1 MINSIKKYFSK
12 DNKENKESIIA
23 VSRDDWEDSYKKLL
37 DNIGDTTQTEFL
49 KRINEKTLSLQDLSS
64 DLLNETI
71 AKETDAR
78 MQKILEEDRQLYI
91 NILLNFSEKSL
102 IKMDKKLLYF
112 NDLFK
117 HFMNELKNFTQN
129 IEKVYPQLKEAYPEN
144 IQKITNTI
152 KDIHVDYKELEGLLK
167 KGVLK
172 DFEKLKE
179 ETKTYYSKIDEES
192 LIRQTCDIARLDVLD
207 NEKKLKIAE
216 NKKESIKL
224 LREYKDIK
232 EGYEEKE
239 RIEDKIRKN
248 KEELS
253 ELIYSLHDLLEDYK
267 KRPDANKSLVQKY
280 LDDPSSALIYDTGFE
295 INKVL
300 GDLKFEANTKD
311 NHAKKR
317 QQKIA
322 IAVDKILKKSYLS
335 GWLNI
340 FGGLQKSKK
349 IVEDKIKNNKIMM
362 DLQELDYQ
370 IDHLKSRISKKN
382 AVVNSCNEKINEL
395 EIDSLREEIESK
407 LKKVFGKRITVL

>member
-1 MINSIKKYFSK
+1 MIKSIKKYFSK
-12 DNKENKESIIA
+12 DNKENKESIMA

-37 DNIGDTTQTEFL
+37 DDIGDTTQTGFL
-49 KRINEKTLSLQDLSS
+49 KRINEKTLILKDLSC
-64 DLLNETI
+64 DLQNENI

-78 MQKILEEDRQLYI
+78 MQKILEEDRQVYI
-91 NILLNFSEKSL
+91 NVLLDFSEKSL
-102 IKMDKKLLYF
+102 IKMDKNLLYF

-152 KDIHVDYKELEGLLK
+152 KDIHSDYKELEGLLK

-179 ETKTYYSKIDEES
+179 ETKNYYSKIDEES
-192 LIRQTCDIARLDVLD
+192 VIRQTCDIARLDVLD

-224 LREYKDIK
+224 LREYREIKDN
-232 EGYEEKE
+232 YEEKE
-239 RIEDKIRKN
+239 RIEEKIRKN

-253 ELIYSLHDLLEDYK
+253 ELIYSLHDILEDYK
-267 KRPDANKSLVQKY
+267 KRPDANKVLVQKY
-280 LDDPSSALIYDTGFE
+280 LDDPSSALIYDTSFE

-300 GDLKFEANTKD
+300 GDLKFDVNTKD
-311 NHAKKR
+311 THSKKR

-407 LKKVFGKRITVL
+407 LKKVFGKRISVI